1 MEDNNYNLEYST
13 PMNDIPTHEEVLTK
27 KPDYDKVS
35 TPTPQT
41 FDKGCQS
48 QSVDDDNPSTDNLQQ
63 GNQTIPLKNILDSES
78 DNNNN
83 YHRFEC
89 EQPVQVR
96 NKGMNK
102 KQKISLVLFIILIL
116 LVVGDIITEVY
127 YKMLFT
133 PFLLGDN
140 IVIVL
145 MSIIYLIFIILK
157 KPINNLLAWSILVLG
172 AGFVVKGIGLY
183 LFKLKGT
190 TTTFTLVNSILF
202 FGKIGIIL
210 GLLLLI

>member
-83 YHRFEC
+83 YHRFEY

>member
-1 MEDNNYNLEYST
+1 MFQ
-13 PMNDIPTHEEVLTK
+13 I
-27 KPDYDKVS
+27 
-35 TPTPQT
+35 
-41 FDKGCQS
+41 
-48 QSVDDDNPSTDNLQQ
+48 
-63 GNQTIPLKNILDSES
+63 
-78 DNNNN
+78 
-83 YHRFEC
+83 R
-89 EQPVQVR
+89 
-96 NKGMNK
+96 
-102 KQKISLVLFIILIL
+102 FIILIL

-157 KPINNLLAWSILVLG
+157 KQINNLLAWSILVLG

-190 TTTFTLVNSILF
+190 TTTFTLINSILF

>member
-83 YHRFEC
+83 YHQFEC

-157 KPINNLLAWSILVLG
+157 KQINNLLAWSILVLG

>member
-83 YHRFEC
+83 YHQFEC

-157 KPINNLLAWSILVLG
+157 KQINNLLAWSILVLG

-190 TTTFTLVNSILF
+190 TTTFTLINSILF